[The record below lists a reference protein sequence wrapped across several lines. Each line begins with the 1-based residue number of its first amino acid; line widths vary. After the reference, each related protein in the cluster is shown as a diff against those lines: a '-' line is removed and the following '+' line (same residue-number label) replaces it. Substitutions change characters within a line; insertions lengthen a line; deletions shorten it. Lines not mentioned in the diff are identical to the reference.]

1 MFYVYIKFI
10 KQKNNIYYNNDIKD
24 DISILYNYKH
34 LHEYTF
40 NKCIHHINRFY
51 FYMFSNEF
59 EKMQKHYE
67 LTMEYLKRLR
77 FRIENDIERENAFD
91 SVCERIE
98 IKLIQYLY
106 LIANDENIRYNNLKQ
121 TTIV

>member
-1 MFYVYIKFI
+1 
-10 KQKNNIYYNNDIKD
+10 
-24 DISILYNYKH
+24 
-34 LHEYTF
+34 
-40 NKCIHHINRFY
+40 
-51 FYMFSNEF
+51 MFSNEF